1 MSNHEATVCWY
12 WLMTSALSFAV
23 QRIKHCPLGKKAS
36 THTAINKNIGE
47 SIEFRMPRDKLKL
60 K

>member
-1 MSNHEATVCWY
+1 
-12 WLMTSALSFAV
+12 MTSAFLFAV
-23 QRIKHCPLGKKAS
+23 QRLKGFPLGKKAS